1 MQANHGNATWS
12 PAGLI
17 SQISLN
23 EGGEAATC
31 EIGWLADHDYND
43 FARVLRDQPWMQ
55 AKLGPLFPGTRTHI
69 TSFFPDLNSC
79 ILSTAP
85 PPE

>member
-31 EIGWLADHDYND
+31 EIGWLADHEYNS
-43 FARVLRDQPWMQ
+43 FGRVLRDQPWMQ
-55 AKLGPLFPGTRTHI
+55 AKLGPSPGTRTHI
-69 TSFFPDLNSC
+69 TSFSPDLKLL

-85 PPE
+85 PE